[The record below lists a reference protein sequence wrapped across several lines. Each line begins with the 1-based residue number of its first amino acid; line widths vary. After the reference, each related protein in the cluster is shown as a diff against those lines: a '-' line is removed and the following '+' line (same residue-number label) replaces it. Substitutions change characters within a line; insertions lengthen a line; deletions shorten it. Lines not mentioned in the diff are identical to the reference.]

1 MQNPAALTAH
11 YFASRAVKVLVISEG
26 PQPVGERIPV
36 SGKLEAR
43 KIAAERGAR
52 PWNF

>member
-1 MQNPAALTAH
+1 MPLTAH
-11 YFASRAVKVLVISEG
+11 YFASRTEKVLVIAEG
-26 PQPVGERIPV
+26 PKPVGERIPV
-36 SGKLEAR
+36 SGKIEAR